1 MVESLVLH
9 FSPQFL
15 LHFWSARGSQHLQTL
30 FFEQITSKGRNFWT
44 FFSKPLEA
52 SVRLFEWL
60 SNARS
65 PSSGLFRGDLDAVM
79 PMHDPGRGLPSQ
91 ADDGD
96 SVGESV
102 NSEATSDSDGSDS
115 GLITDTSDEDASS
128 NHQ

>member
-1 MVESLVLH
+1 
-9 FSPQFL
+9 
-15 LHFWSARGSQHLQTL
+15 
-30 FFEQITSKGRNFWT
+30 
-44 FFSKPLEA
+44 
-52 SVRLFEWL
+52 
-60 SNARS
+60 
-65 PSSGLFRGDLDAVM
+65 M
-79 PMHDPGRGLPSQ
+79 PMHDQGRGLPSQ